1 MNFQL
6 FSLDCAHNII
16 ATEFM
21 YAAAKRNTKAKAK
34 FFMEDLLH
42 FDYMQNVLFNYCAEN
57 RNEIEKKIFLCKN
70 NETIL

>member
-42 FDYMQNVLFNYCAEN
+42 FDYMQNFIQL
-57 RNEIEKKIFLCKN
+57 LC
-70 NETIL
+70 